1 MSATT
6 DNVKDLAEKLS
17 QVESEQE
24 TVRVGVFSLTE
35 RVEKMS
41 IPTFEKSKLIL

>member
-1 MSATT
+1 MSSTT
-6 DNVKDLAEKLS
+6 DNVKELAEKLS

-24 TVRVGVFSLTE
+24 TVRVGVHNLTE

-41 IPTFEKSKLIL
+41 VPVSENKSKSI